1 MGGQD
6 CTVGMRMSAI
16 YEPLVMAALAEGPAT
31 ISEMVDRIPRSNYDS
46 ILNTIHVL
54 VEAGRVRVK
63 EIRKAPKT
71 SKPARVWEA
80 VE

>member
-1 MGGQD
+1 
-6 CTVGMRMSAI
+6 MSAI
-16 YEPLVMAALAEGPAT
+16 YEPLVMAALAEGPVT
-31 ISEMVDRIPRSNYDS
+31 ISEMVDRIPRSNYNS

>member
-1 MGGQD
+1 
-6 CTVGMRMSAI
+6 MSAI

-31 ISEMVDRIPRSNYDS
+31 VSEMVDRIPRSNYNS
-46 ILNTIHVL
+46 ILNTIHIL

-71 SKPARVWEA
+71 SKPTRVWEA
-80 VE
+80 IE

>member
-1 MGGQD
+1 
-6 CTVGMRMSAI
+6 MSAI

-46 ILNTIHVL
+46 ILNTIHIL

-63 EIRKAPKT
+63 EIRKAPRT
-71 SKPARVWEA
+71 SKPTRVWEA
-80 VE
+80 IE

>member
-1 MGGQD
+1 
-6 CTVGMRMSAI
+6 MSAI

-31 ISEMVDRIPRSNYDS
+31 ISEMVDRISRSNYDS
-46 ILNTIHVL
+46 ILNTIHIL

-63 EIRKAPKT
+63 EVRKAPKT

>member
-1 MGGQD
+1 
-6 CTVGMRMSAI
+6 MSAI

-31 ISEMVDRIPRSNYDS
+31 ISEMVDRIPRSNYNS

-54 VEAGRVRVK
+54 VEAGRVPVK

>member
-1 MGGQD
+1 
-6 CTVGMRMSAI
+6 MSAI

-46 ILNTIHVL
+46 ILNTIHIL

-71 SKPARVWEA
+71 SKPTRVWE
-80 VE
+80 VIE

>member
-1 MGGQD
+1 
-6 CTVGMRMSAI
+6 MSAI

-31 ISEMVDRIPRSNYDS
+31 ISEMVDRIPRSNYNS

-71 SKPARVWEA
+71 SKPTRVWEA
-80 VE
+80 IE

>member
-1 MGGQD
+1 
-6 CTVGMRMSAI
+6 MSAI

-31 ISEMVDRIPRSNYDS
+31 VSEMVARIPRSNYDS

>member
-1 MGGQD
+1 
-6 CTVGMRMSAI
+6 MSAI

-31 ISEMVDRIPRSNYDS
+31 VSEMVARIPRSNYDS
-46 ILNTIHVL
+46 LLNTIYIL
-54 VEAGRVRVK
+54 AGNGRVRVK

>member
-1 MGGQD
+1 
-6 CTVGMRMSAI
+6 MSAI
-16 YEPLVMAALAEGPAT
+16 YEPLVLAALAEGPAT

-46 ILNTIHVL
+46 ILNTIHIL

-71 SKPARVWEA
+71 SKPTRIWEA
-80 VE
+80 IE

>member
-1 MGGQD
+1 
-6 CTVGMRMSAI
+6 MSAI

-31 ISEMVDRIPRSNYDS
+31 VSEMVDRIPRSNYDS
-46 ILNTIHVL
+46 ILNTIHIL

-71 SKPARVWEA
+71 SKPTRVWEA
-80 VE
+80 IE

>member
-1 MGGQD
+1 
-6 CTVGMRMSAI
+6 MSAI

-46 ILNTIHVL
+46 ILNTVHVL

>member
-1 MGGQD
+1 
-6 CTVGMRMSAI
+6 MSAI

-46 ILNTIHVL
+46 ILNTIHIL

-63 EIRKAPKT
+63 EIRKVSPT
-71 SKPARVWEA
+71 SRPTRVWEV

>member
-1 MGGQD
+1 
-6 CTVGMRMSAI
+6 MSAI

-46 ILNTIHVL
+46 ILNTIRVL

-71 SKPARVWEA
+71 SKPTRVWEA
-80 VE
+80 IE

>member
-1 MGGQD
+1 
-6 CTVGMRMSAI
+6 MSAI

-31 ISEMVDRIPRSNYDS
+31 VSEMVARIPRSNYDS
-46 ILNTIHVL
+46 ILNTIHIL

>member
-1 MGGQD
+1 
-6 CTVGMRMSAI
+6 MSAI

-46 ILNTIHVL
+46 ILNTIHIL
-54 VEAGRVRVK
+54 VEASRVRVK

-71 SKPARVWEA
+71 SKPTRVWEA
-80 VE
+80 IE

>member
-1 MGGQD
+1 
-6 CTVGMRMSAI
+6 MSAI

-31 ISEMVDRIPRSNYDS
+31 IREMVDRIPRSNYDS
-46 ILNTIHVL
+46 ILNTIHTL

-63 EIRKAPKT
+63 EVRKAPK
-71 SKPARVWEA
+71 SKPVRVWEV

>member
-1 MGGQD
+1 
-6 CTVGMRMSAI
+6 MSAI

-46 ILNTIHVL
+46 ILNTIHIL

-63 EIRKAPKT
+63 EIRKAPKI
-71 SKPARVWEA
+71 SKPTRVWEA
-80 VE
+80 IE

>member
-1 MGGQD
+1 
-6 CTVGMRMSAI
+6 MSAI

-31 ISEMVDRIPRSNYDS
+31 VSEMVDRIPRSNYDS

>member
-1 MGGQD
+1 
-6 CTVGMRMSAI
+6 MSAI

-31 ISEMVDRIPRSNYDS
+31 ISEIVDRIPRSNYDS
-46 ILNTIHVL
+46 ILNTVHVL